1 MFAGAREAEESR
13 GSSGR
18 QVRTGRPCSQTPCCY
33 HHSTEKI
40 HKRTRRQHNTA
51 SHRQHRHN
59 PRSVIHYMAFFFL
72 LAVRCKLLDYCSS
85 VFGEVVV
92 MCMLCNV
99 ILPNNCRYFDACKA
113 SNETCLVLPYIS
125 LYFPPGG
132 WSTHRSWCLANPF
145 KKNQIW
151 ISHLPC
157 GLNTSQILAYSISFL
172 HTLLVRAYFSKSHL

>member
-18 QVRTGRPCSQTPCCY
+18 QVRTDRPCSQTPCCY

-59 PRSVIHYMAFFFL
+59 PRSIIHYMTFFSL
-72 LAVRCKLLDYCSS
+72 LAVRCELLDYCSS

-113 SNETCLVLPYIS
+113 SNETCLMLPYIS
-125 LYFPPGG
+125 LYSPDAITEADV
-132 WSTHRSWCLANPF
+132 W
-145 KKNQIW
+145 
-151 ISHLPC
+151 
-157 GLNTSQILAYSISFL
+157 QILLKKSNL
-172 HTLLVRAYFSKSHL
+172 DFSPSLWAKYKSNFSLFY

>member
-59 PRSVIHYMAFFFL
+59 PRSVIHYMTFFFL
-72 LAVRCKLLDYCSS
+72 LAVRCELLDYCSS

-92 MCMLCNV
+92 MCMLCNFAKQLQ
-99 ILPNNCRYFDACKA
+99 ILWCVQSFKWNLSRVA
-113 SNETCLVLPYIS
+113 LHIS
-125 LYFPPGG
+125 IFPPGG
-132 WSTHRSWCLANPF
+132 AEAHTEADVW
-145 KKNQIW
+145 
-151 ISHLPC
+151 
-157 GLNTSQILAYSISFL
+157 QILLKKIKSGFL
-172 HTLLVRAYFSKSHL
+172 TFPVG